1 MRISST
7 GTKFYV
13 QADDLPAG
21 SSITSATKAKPCV
34 LSMAAAPTG
43 AVVGALVQVAG
54 SGWRSLDNL
63 VFEIEAVSGAGPTTI
78 TLHDSDTSD
87 EETTLLTGATMS
99 VVPMSEACMATLT
112 FNSPAGAVVDV
123 TTLCDQGRET
133 VSGMPAISTWQATGF
148 WDKDDAVQSRLRDLY
163 RSGERVAFKVVFL
176 DGSGLAFRANVNTY
190 DVRAGVDQA
199 VAITVGGSM
208 SGLVSALGT
217 VPASLL
223 LEGLGLA
230 AEPTPPPPAPPAEPA
245 QAAA

>member
-13 QADDLPAG
+13 QATDLAAG
-21 SSITSATKAKPCV
+21 TTITSATKAKPCV
-34 LSMAAAPTG
+34 LSMAAVPPE
-43 AVVGALVQVAG
+43 AVVGALVQVIG
-54 SGWRSLDNL
+54 TGWKSLDNL
-63 VFEIEAVSGAGPTTI
+63 VFEVEAVTTGTV

-87 EETTLLTGATMS
+87 ETTTMLAGATMA

-112 FNSPAGAVVDV
+112 FNSPAGNVVDV
-123 TTLCDQGRET
+123 TTLCDIARET

-148 WDKDDAVQSRLRDLY
+148 WDKDDPVQSRLRDLY
-163 RSGERVAFKVVFL
+163 RSGKRVAFKVVFS
-176 DGSGLAFRANVNTY
+176 DGSGLAFRANVNTF
-190 DVRAGVDQA
+190 DVRAGVDQS

-208 SGLVSALGT
+208 SGPTSALGT

-223 LEGLGLA
+223 ADALA
-230 AEPTPPPPAPPAEPA
+230 PTPPPPPAEAPVE